1 MNVWR
6 RYLDS
11 INEKR
16 EVENIPSDELNVLMC
31 RFFMSVKKKD
41 GSHYE
46 PVSLTSF
53 HRSLQRFLNDKG
65 SPLKSKPAKRP
76 TVQKVQRSIVCQK
89 KTVGR

>member
-31 RFFMSVKKKD
+31 RFFMSVKKTD
-41 GSHYE
+41 GS
-46 PVSLTSF
+46 
-53 HRSLQRFLNDKG
+53 QRTRVFDFL
-65 SPLKSKPAKRP
+65 SPKFAAFLERQRLPSKPAKRP